1 MTPDLEVVQIGQ
13 GQSFTAWEHGYP
25 FHTVRWHFHPE
36 LEVHLVVAT
45 QGRYYIGDFIGEF
58 GPGNL
63 VLTGPNLPHN
73 WVSDVADGATVPLRS
88 RVLQFPEDLLLRI
101 AELFPD
107 TGGFAALFN
116 LSRRGALFSDACSE
130 VCAPILAELVQAKGP
145 RRASL
150 FLDLLAHLAA
160 DAGARALASDTYLP
174 DPSGFMTAGVNKAL
188 AYINLHSPSGVSF
201 EVKIACIRALDK
213 DFLPQAA
220 PAVAQTAG
228 SGRIRPRS
236 RCFLA
241 QGRRFSA
248 QRTDL
253 SSRFRSV

>member
-1 MTPDLEVVQIGQ
+1 MRRPDDCSLTPMQL
-13 GQSFTAWEHGYP
+13 AR
-25 FHTVRWHFHPE
+25 VRAE
-36 LEVHLVVAT
+36 AERA
-45 QGRYYIGDFIGEF
+45 
-58 GPGNL
+58 
-63 VLTGPNLPHN
+63 
-73 WVSDVADGATVPLRS
+73 LR
-88 RVLQFPEDLLLRI
+88 E
-101 AELFPD
+101 A
-107 TGGFAALFN
+107 
-116 LSRRGALFSDACSE
+116 GALGVFPTPVEAIMTVAKVKE
-130 VCAPILAELVQAKGP
+130 VKEDVL
-145 RRASL
+145 
-150 FLDLLAHLAA
+150 
-160 DAGARALASDTYLP
+160 
-174 DPSGFMTAGVNKAL
+174 
-188 AYINLHSPSGVSF
+188 NLHSPSGVSF

>member
-1 MTPDLEVVQIGQ
+1 MGVFGGLSGMGKRLRTLKASE
-13 GQSFTAWEHGYP
+13 FTEPQKAFILKQEDEFVYP
-25 FHTVRWHFHPE
+25 P
-36 LEVHLVVAT
+36 HL
-45 QGRYYIGDFIGEF
+45 
-58 GPGNL
+58 
-63 VLTGPNLPHN
+63 
-73 WVSDVADGATVPLRS
+73 
-88 RVLQFPEDLLLRI
+88 
-101 AELFPD
+101 
-107 TGGFAALFN
+107 
-116 LSRRGALFSDACSE
+116 
-130 VCAPILAELVQAKGP
+130 
-145 RRASL
+145 
-150 FLDLLAHLAA
+150 
-160 DAGARALASDTYLP
+160 
-174 DPSGFMTAGVNKAL
+174 
-188 AYINLHSPSGVSF
+188 NLHSPSGVSF

>member
-1 MTPDLEVVQIGQ
+1 MLARLTGALTRAFLMVLLVAMPSLIVPGVAEDTSQM
-13 GQSFTAWEHGYP
+13 
-25 FHTVRWHFHPE
+25 
-36 LEVHLVVAT
+36 VVAAAFVAA
-45 QGRYYIGDFIGEF
+45 IMVFI
-58 GPGNL
+58 
-63 VLTGPNLPHN
+63 
-73 WVSDVADGATVPLRS
+73 D
-88 RVLQFPEDLLLRI
+88 
-101 AELFPD
+101 
-107 TGGFAALFN
+107 
-116 LSRRGALFSDACSE
+116 
-130 VCAPILAELVQAKGP
+130 
-145 RRASL
+145 
-150 FLDLLAHLAA
+150 
-160 DAGARALASDTYLP
+160 
-174 DPSGFMTAGVNKAL
+174 
-188 AYINLHSPSGVSF
+188 LHSPSGVSF

>member
-1 MTPDLEVVQIGQ
+1 MASLTIKVDLPQALDTVLESPDGMVIVIPATSAEVQAFDQTLSNALAFAQSQAKALRTMRKGFVAQ
-13 GQSFTAWEHGYP
+13 G
-25 FHTVRWHFHPE
+25 
-36 LEVHLVVAT
+36 EVSAKLV
-45 QGRYYIGDFIGEF
+45 
-58 GPGNL
+58 
-63 VLTGPNLPHN
+63 
-73 WVSDVADGATVPLRS
+73 
-88 RVLQFPEDLLLRI
+88 
-101 AELFPD
+101 
-107 TGGFAALFN
+107 AALDQ
-116 LSRRGALFSDACSE
+116 L
-130 VCAPILAELVQAKGP
+130 I
-145 RRASL
+145 
-150 FLDLLAHLAA
+150 
-160 DAGARALASDTYLP
+160 
-174 DPSGFMTAGVNKAL
+174 
-188 AYINLHSPSGVSF
+188 LHSPSGVSF

>member
-1 MTPDLEVVQIGQ
+1 MRRLRRNDGLTEINRRRGEADRRSEITLTNFRGI
-13 GQSFTAWEHGYP
+13 
-25 FHTVRWHFHPE
+25 E
-36 LEVHLVVAT
+36 LKDFPAT
-45 QGRYYIGDFIGEF
+45 IARLALI
-58 GPGNL
+58 
-63 VLTGPNLPHN
+63 
-73 WVSDVADGATVPLRS
+73 
-88 RVLQFPEDLLLRI
+88 I
-101 AELFPD
+101 AEYQCDVLHRGQREATRDFLPLD
-107 TGGFAALFN
+107 SKNWITCGNALRLDWLSICPPTGAGVKM
-116 LSRRGALFSDACSE
+116 RGDDLFS
-130 VCAPILAELVQAKGP
+130 
-145 RRASL
+145 
-150 FLDLLAHLAA
+150 
-160 DAGARALASDTYLP
+160 
-174 DPSGFMTAGVNKAL
+174 
-188 AYINLHSPSGVSF
+188 LHSPSGVSF

>member
-1 MTPDLEVVQIGQ
+1 AAIL
-13 GQSFTAWEHGYP
+13 
-25 FHTVRWHFHPE
+25 
-36 LEVHLVVAT
+36 
-45 QGRYYIGDFIGEF
+45 YI
-58 GPGNL
+58 
-63 VLTGPNLPHN
+63 
-73 WVSDVADGATVPLRS
+73 
-88 RVLQFPEDLLLRI
+88 
-101 AELFPD
+101 
-107 TGGFAALFN
+107 
-116 LSRRGALFSDACSE
+116 
-130 VCAPILAELVQAKGP
+130 
-145 RRASL
+145 
-150 FLDLLAHLAA
+150 
-160 DAGARALASDTYLP
+160 
-174 DPSGFMTAGVNKAL
+174 
-188 AYINLHSPSGVSF
+188 LHSPSGVSF

>member
-1 MTPDLEVVQIGQ
+1 MHSNGRILETESDLQ
-13 GQSFTAWEHGYP
+13 
-25 FHTVRWHFHPE
+25 
-36 LEVHLVVAT
+36 
-45 QGRYYIGDFIGEF
+45 
-58 GPGNL
+58 
-63 VLTGPNLPHN
+63 
-73 WVSDVADGATVPLRS
+73 
-88 RVLQFPEDLLLRI
+88 
-101 AELFPD
+101 
-107 TGGFAALFN
+107 ALF
-116 LSRRGALFSDACSE
+116 LRWKTPMIKLRERF
-130 VCAPILAELVQAKGP
+130 I
-145 RRASL
+145 
-150 FLDLLAHLAA
+150 
-160 DAGARALASDTYLP
+160 
-174 DPSGFMTAGVNKAL
+174 
-188 AYINLHSPSGVSF
+188 LHSPSGVAF

>member
-1 MTPDLEVVQIGQ
+1 MLRAVTSVVLISGFLIGSQ
-13 GQSFTAWEHGYP
+13 VGAQ
-25 FHTVRWHFHPE
+25 E
-36 LEVHLVVAT
+36 LSEA
-45 QGRYYIGDFIGEF
+45 
-58 GPGNL
+58 
-63 VLTGPNLPHN
+63 
-73 WVSDVADGATVPLRS
+73 
-88 RVLQFPEDLLLRI
+88 RVK
-101 AELFPD
+101 
-107 TGGFAALFN
+107 
-116 LSRRGALFSDACSE
+116 
-130 VCAPILAELVQAKGP
+130 ELVAE
-145 RRASL
+145 
-150 FLDLLAHLAA
+150 
-160 DAGARALASDTYLP
+160 ALS
-174 DPSGFMTAGVNKAL
+174 
-188 AYINLHSPSGVSF
+188 LHSPSGVSF

>member
-1 MTPDLEVVQIGQ
+1 MNEIQD
-13 GQSFTAWEHGYP
+13 A
-25 FHTVRWHFHPE
+25 
-36 LEVHLVVAT
+36 
-45 QGRYYIGDFIGEF
+45 
-58 GPGNL
+58 
-63 VLTGPNLPHN
+63 
-73 WVSDVADGATVPLRS
+73 
-88 RVLQFPEDLLLRI
+88 RI
-101 AELFPD
+101 
-107 TGGFAALFN
+107 
-116 LSRRGALFSDACSE
+116 FSDA
-130 VCAPILAELVQAKGP
+130 VQLPAIGNLTVGVIGLGYVGLP
-145 RRASL
+145 
-150 FLDLLAHLAA
+150 LAA
-160 DAGARALASDTYLP
+160 AFGKKIPTI
-174 DPSGFMTAGVNKAL
+174 GFD
-188 AYINLHSPSGVSF
+188 LHSPSGVSF

>member
-1 MTPDLEVVQIGQ
+1 MKIPIDGVQA
-13 GQSFTAWEHGYP
+13 F
-25 FHTVRWHFHPE
+25 
-36 LEVHLVVAT
+36 VHV
-45 QGRYYIGDFIGEF
+45 
-58 GPGNL
+58 
-63 VLTGPNLPHN
+63 
-73 WVSDVADGATVPLRS
+73 
-88 RVLQFPEDLLLRI
+88 
-101 AELFPD
+101 AELGSFHR
-107 TGGFAALFN
+107 AAEHLFITQTALTRRIQRLEAFVGLRLLDRTTRSTT
-116 LSRRGALFSDACSE
+116 LSPMGKEFLPMARRIIDD
-130 VCAPILAELVQAKGP
+130 LVDG
-145 RRASL
+145 
-150 FLDLLAHLAA
+150 LD
-160 DAGARALASDTYLP
+160 
-174 DPSGFMTAGVNKAL
+174 
-188 AYINLHSPSGVSF
+188 LHSPSGVSF

>member
-1 MTPDLEVVQIGQ
+1 M
-13 GQSFTAWEHGYP
+13 
-25 FHTVRWHFHPE
+25 
-36 LEVHLVVAT
+36 
-45 QGRYYIGDFIGEF
+45 
-58 GPGNL
+58 
-63 VLTGPNLPHN
+63 
-73 WVSDVADGATVPLRS
+73 
-88 RVLQFPEDLLLRI
+88 
-101 AELFPD
+101 
-107 TGGFAALFN
+107 
-116 LSRRGALFSDACSE
+116 
-130 VCAPILAELVQAKGP
+130 
-145 RRASL
+145 
-150 FLDLLAHLAA
+150 
-160 DAGARALASDTYLP
+160 
-174 DPSGFMTAGVNKAL
+174 NKARDNKTRDSKAL
-188 AYINLHSPSGVSF
+188 GGLNLHSPSGVAF

>member
-1 MTPDLEVVQIGQ
+1 MSLDKFLALGAGGGNLLFCGAGFSADCLNFNAEQIG
-13 GQSFTAWEHGYP
+13 SASPLHRMLNTAVGY
-25 FHTVRWHFHPE
+25 E
-36 LEVHLVVAT
+36 
-45 QGRYYIGDFIGEF
+45 Y
-58 GPGNL
+58 
-63 VLTGPNLPHN
+63 
-73 WVSDVADGATVPLRS
+73 SDM
-88 RVLQFPEDLLLRI
+88 Q
-101 AELFPD
+101 
-107 TGGFAALFN
+107 
-116 LSRRGALFSDACSE
+116 
-130 VCAPILAELVQAKGP
+130 
-145 RRASL
+145 
-150 FLDLLAHLAA
+150 LAA
-160 DAGARALASDTYLP
+160 DDYLEKH
-174 DPSGFMTAGVNKAL
+174 GENGLLKAL
-188 AYINLHSPSGVSF
+188 SEKYAISKRTDSVDEVLKYPWDRIYTTNYDDVISQSLTALSLHSPSGVSF